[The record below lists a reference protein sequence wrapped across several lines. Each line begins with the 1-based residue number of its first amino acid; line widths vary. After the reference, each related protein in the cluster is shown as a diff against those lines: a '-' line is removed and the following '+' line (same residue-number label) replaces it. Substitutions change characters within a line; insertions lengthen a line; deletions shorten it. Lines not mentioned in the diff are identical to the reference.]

1 MTRQTVR
8 PDATTGQTPTSGR
21 PSRRS
26 ERSPRTDAR
35 RQRRARQISYIG
47 CAGALGYGVVKLVW
61 ALGFNVGLSDPDHY
75 RTELRA
81 TSGMTRFFDDWGTPI
96 LAGLA
101 VVILLGLVYPWGNG
115 ILRRPLR
122 VLAWLGSLMGVVGVA
137 GLILT
142 IQYFAGALDSDR
154 LGDVQSG
161 TYSFVY
167 LCFTALGLAFG
178 VTAWL
183 TRR

>member
-1 MTRQTVR
+1 
-8 PDATTGQTPTSGR
+8 
-21 PSRRS
+21 
-26 ERSPRTDAR
+26 
-35 RQRRARQISYIG
+35 
-47 CAGALGYGVVKLVW
+47 
-61 ALGFNVGLSDPDHY
+61 
-75 RTELRA
+75 
-81 TSGMTRFFDDWGTPI
+81 
-96 LAGLA
+96 
-101 VVILLGLVYPWGNG
+101 
-115 ILRRPLR
+115 
-122 VLAWLGSLMGVVGVA
+122 MGVVGVA